1 MSEETIQ
8 LEAGEDIQPGQMIY
22 VSLVDGKAYVCVSQD
37 DYEHA
42 AFTIGRHVSKGDVM
56 NLTPHHIDPPGIYII
71 EHKDGSPL
79 NDKAWA
85 VIYDMLHGGNA
96 SCDLTYQEAQQML
109 IALKESGCKGLTIV
123 TNAVGKRAQEQGFV
137 RSPDQN

>member
-1 MSEETIQ
+1 MSEGTIQ

-22 VSLVDGKAYVCVSQD
+22 VSLVDGKAYVCVSKD

-56 NLTPHHIDPPGIYII
+56 NLTPSYVDPPGIYII
-71 EHKDGSPL
+71 KHSGGSPL
-79 NDKAWA
+79 TEKEWA
-85 VIYDMLHGGNA
+85 VIHDGGA

-109 IALKESGCKGLTIV
+109 LALKESGCKGLNVV
-123 TNAVGKRAQEQGFV
+123 TNAVGKRAHERGFL
-137 RSPDQN
+137 REPEHN